1 LVALRDDVTREDE
14 LTRVLRSLL
23 TVSSGASI
31 VEVGCGTGE
40 LSAWFAQTAAD
51 VSVVG
56 VDGSVSMLQRA
67 TARANQGGL
76 RQLSFVFGNAYH
88 LPLQDASADLVAC
101 KNLLCVL
108 ADVDRAV
115 REMCRVVKPGG
126 LLVAIEPSSA
136 HVFHDP
142 GDPDFAKFSQLLNQA
157 FYEGWR
163 CQGVDQRVGLKVPG
177 LFLRQRLD
185 DICVEVVSRAHLLAD
200 AKRTWDDVREQLETE
215 SYRLPE
221 TTVSLLLDGGMSRR
235 DIEEH
240 NRRARERLRR
250 FQNDPVAAARSGY
263 IRLNPAS
270 IVTIGRRTQ

>member
-1 LVALRDDVTREDE
+1 
-14 LTRVLRSLL
+14 
-23 TVSSGASI
+23 
-31 VEVGCGTGE
+31 
-40 LSAWFAQTAAD
+40 
-51 VSVVG
+51 
-56 VDGSVSMLQRA
+56 MLQRA
-67 TARANQGGL
+67 TERATQGRL
-76 RQLSFVFGNAYH
+76 RGLSFVFGNAYH
-88 LPLQDASADLVAC
+88 IPLQDASADLVAC

-142 GDPDFAKFSQLLNQA
+142 DDPDFAKFSQLLNQA

-163 CQGVDQRVGLKVPG
+163 CRGVDQRIGLKVPG
-177 LFLRQRLD
+177 LFLRQGLA
-185 DICVEVVSRAHLLAD
+185 DIRVEVVNRVHLLAD
-200 AKRTWDDVREQLETE
+200 ARRTWEEIHEQLETE

-221 TTVSLLLDGGMSRR
+221 STVSLTLDGGMSRR

-240 NRRARERLRR
+240 GRRARERLRR

-270 IVTIGRRTQ
+270 IVTIGRRPQ